1 MSTGKSDL
9 VTLEGELLHET
20 DKAMLVSIDGEKTW
34 LPKSMVEY
42 EDGEVILP
50 EWLAIE
56 RGLFNVE
63 AKRVRINICLG
74 S

>member
-20 DKAMLVSIDGEKTW
+20 EKAMLISVGGEKTW

-56 RGLFNVE
+56 
-63 AKRVRINICLG
+63 KRLI
-74 S
+74 

>member
-9 VTLEGELLHET
+9 VTLDCEFFHET
-20 DKAMLVSIDGEKTW
+20 EKAILISTGGEKTW

-42 EDGEVILP
+42 EDGEIILP

-56 RGLFNVE
+56 
-63 AKRVRINICLG
+63 KRLI
-74 S
+74 